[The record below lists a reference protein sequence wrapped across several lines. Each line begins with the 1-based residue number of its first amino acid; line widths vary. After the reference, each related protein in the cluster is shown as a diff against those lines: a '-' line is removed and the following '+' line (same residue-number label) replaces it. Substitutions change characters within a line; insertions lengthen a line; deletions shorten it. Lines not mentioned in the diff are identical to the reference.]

1 VDGAVAILKSLRLGP
16 VGNKHNRFPDRHR
29 SNASMQLR
37 WDRKRHVQPSAA
49 EPGGRLHWR
58 CWACEKRWK
67 ATKALV
73 FEFCPFCRQKTAL
86 EVR

>member
-1 VDGAVAILKSLRLGP
+1 MARRANRRADDDLR
-16 VGNKHNRFPDRHR
+16 R
-29 SNASMQLR
+29 SRNYMALR

-58 CWACEKRWK
+58 CWACELRWK
-67 ATKALV
+67 AALGMT